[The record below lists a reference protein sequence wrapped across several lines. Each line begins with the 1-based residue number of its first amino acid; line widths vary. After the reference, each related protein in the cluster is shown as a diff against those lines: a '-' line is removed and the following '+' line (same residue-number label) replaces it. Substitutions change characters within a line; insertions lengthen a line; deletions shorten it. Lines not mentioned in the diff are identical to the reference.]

1 MDKGLTPTCPD
12 SDAQQSFALIRCP
25 ENFPKWYMQSQYLI
39 LITTTAT
46 EYIDAIKM
54 KGGEFSWLSH
64 KKSEI
69 KHYNILKKYIRG
81 VPNFPAFYI
90 TAQDSF

>member
-1 MDKGLTPTCPD
+1 
-12 SDAQQSFALIRCP
+12 
-25 ENFPKWYMQSQYLI
+25 
-39 LITTTAT
+39 
-46 EYIDAIKM
+46 M